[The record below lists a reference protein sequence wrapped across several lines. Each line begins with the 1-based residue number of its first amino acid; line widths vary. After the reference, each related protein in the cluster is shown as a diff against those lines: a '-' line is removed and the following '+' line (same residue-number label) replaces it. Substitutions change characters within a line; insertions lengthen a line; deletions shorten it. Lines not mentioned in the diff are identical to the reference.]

1 MKDPKGEATRW
12 LAQADYDLRAA
23 QSNADSQLYAYAC
36 FISQQ
41 AAEKAIKAFLYSRG
55 LRQVFG
61 HSVVELCKQAVRFSK
76 EFVSLGLDAGKLDRF
91 YIPTRYPNGL
101 PGGIPAEEFD
111 QVDAS
116 ESLALA
122 HQVVDLVK
130 KLVNV

>member
-1 MKDPKGEATRW
+1 MKDPKGEAARW
-12 LAQADYDLRAA
+12 LAQAEYDLGAA
-23 QSNADSQLYAYAC
+23 HTNSDNQLFAYAC

-41 AAEKAIKAFLYSRG
+41 AAEKAIKAFLYARG

-61 HSVVELCKQAVRFSK
+61 HSVADLCRQAARFDK
-76 EFVSLGLDAGKLDRF
+76 HFVSLGVQTSKLDRM

-111 QVDAS
+111 QEDAS

-130 KLVNV
+130 KLINV